1 MLAAIVYLPY
11 YAQGVMGI
19 SATVSG
25 IMTIPMMLALL
36 IASNFTGRMISKY
49 GKAPRLSVVSFVIL
63 LFGTF
68 LLSRIGSGTPYVLV
82 VAYMSILGFG
92 IGMSMPIANVNAQN
106 ACPPPQIGTVTSSV
120 LFFRNIGGTV
130 GSSLCG
136 AIMNEGLA
144 KGMSN
149 LDAGSLPDTVA
160 ALLKNPQVII
170 NADAVDQIRAG
181 IPAALGDGFNIL
193 LGQAKAVIA
202 LSVDHVF
209 LLCVAVG
216 VLGIVASCLM
226 KEAPL
231 LWKTRP

>member
-1 MLAAIVYLPY
+1 
-11 YAQGVMGI
+11 
-19 SATVSG
+19 
-25 IMTIPMMLALL
+25 
-36 IASNFTGRMISKY
+36 
-49 GKAPRLSVVSFVIL
+49 
-63 LFGTF
+63 
-68 LLSRIGSGTPYVLV
+68 
-82 VAYMSILGFG
+82 
-92 IGMSMPIANVNAQN
+92 
-106 ACPPPQIGTVTSSV
+106 
-120 LFFRNIGGTV
+120 
-130 GSSLCG
+130 
-136 AIMNEGLA
+136 MNEGLA